1 MLPDHLSLTPSQA
14 FAHTVKRGHR
24 AGTKTVV
31 VYLIKHTTNEG
42 LVRQG
47 GPRFGFIVSKAVG
60 NAVTRHRVTRRLR
73 HICQQ
78 LAQETREVPSI
89 TDCDIVVRALPR
101 SARASSEQLSADVA
115 RGVDKLVAQLQHQET
130 GACHG

>member
-14 FAHTVKRGHR
+14 FAYTVKRGHR

-60 NAVTRHRVTRRLR
+60 NAVTRHRVTRR

-78 LAQETREVPSI
+78 LAEETREVPGI

-101 SARASSEQLSADVA
+101 SAQASSEQLSADVA

>member
-31 VYLIKHTTNEG
+31 VYLIKHTINEG

-78 LAQETREVPSI
+78 LAQETREVPGI

-101 SARASSEQLSADVA
+101 SAQASSEQLSADVA

>member
-1 MLPDHLSLTPSQA
+1 VLPDHLSLTPSQA

-42 LVRQG
+42 LVRKG

-78 LAQETREVPSI
+78 LAQETREAGI

-101 SARASSEQLSADVA
+101 SAQASSEQLSADVA

>member
-1 MLPDHLSLTPSQA
+1 M
-14 FAHTVKRGHR
+14 RG
-24 AGTKTVV
+24 
-31 VYLIKHTTNEG
+31 
-42 LVRQG
+42 
-47 GPRFGFIVSKAVG
+47 SSVG

-78 LAQETREVPSI
+78 LAQETREVPGI

>member
-78 LAQETREVPSI
+78 PAQETREVPGI

-101 SARASSEQLSADVA
+101 SAQASSERLSADVA
-115 RGVDKLVAQLQHQET
+115 RGVDKLVAQLQHQEIGT
-130 GACHG
+130 SHG